1 VGEWVLKYL
10 VTGPEEV
17 FCKHGNE
24 PAGVPYNAPNV
35 LTGCI
40 TTSFSGR
47 ILLQDGAN

>member
-1 VGEWVLKYL
+1 VGTEIP
-10 VTGPEEV
+10 GDGARR

-24 PAGVPYNAPNV
+24 PARVPYNAPNV
-35 LTGCI
+35 LTGCM